1 MSVLTGRTALIT
13 GGSEGIGF
21 AIADAFARAG
31 ADLVL
36 VARDAGKLAA
46 AATGLRRHGVEVST
60 VAADLADPGAVA
72 GHLGHLRADI
82 LVNNAGVTH
91 LKTLADTTD
100 ADFDAMVRVNLG
112 VPFQL
117 TRLLLPS
124 LTAAGGSVVNIS
136 SYWGRKMVEGRP
148 ASMYSAT
155 RGALDAFTKA
165 LASELGPA
173 GVRVNAIVPGSVR
186 TPAFEHRRAHGL
198 RGVRP
203 ARLPDG
209 PDRPAG
215 RRRRGRALPGV
226 PGEFVGDGHGPD
238 RRRGLHRPLTDHG
251 RFSSPGIR

>member
-21 AIADAFARAG
+21 AVADAFARSG

-60 VAADLADPGAVA
+60 VATDLADPGAVA
-72 GHLGHLRADI
+72 GHLGQLRADI

-148 ASMYSAT
+148 ASVYSAT

-186 TPAFEHRRAHGL
+186 TPAFERRFLGPMSDGERTDYEEYVRRAYPMARIGRPEDVAAAAL
-198 RGVRP
+198 YLASPENSWVTGTVLTVDGGFTVR
-203 ARLPDG
+203 
-209 PDRPAG
+209 
-215 RRRRGRALPGV
+215 
-226 PGEFVGDGHGPD
+226 
-238 RRRGLHRPLTDHG
+238 
-251 RFSSPGIR
+251 